1 MNNYFESADGGEGDF
16 VRLSQYNDLIRRP
29 IQWMNRERRLLWAF
43 LDDVIR
49 GYLWIMRRSTKSSER
64 RSSKSDWFYRR
75 PGFDNGLLAF
85 RTICELLEIDPV
97 RVITRPGPVRA
108 RDLPLRRQRRVAT
121 PARVS
126 AVRRKAKSQVEIRDE
141 RGLREK

>member
-16 VRLSQYNDLIRRP
+16 VRLSQYNDLIWRP

-75 PGFDNGLLAF
+75 PGFDNGLFGVPNYLRAP
-85 RTICELLEIDPV
+85 RD
-97 RVITRPGPVRA
+97 RPGSRDYTPGA
-108 RDLPLRRQRRVAT
+108 RPSPRSSPSPAASRGHPCPGLRRA
-121 PARVS
+121 A
-126 AVRRKAKSQVEIRDE
+126 
-141 RGLREK
+141 